1 MLGNQEEERSV
12 HFQGRKISKGM
23 LIFIVADI
31 WNCYNMDMKKA
42 NWNLWRKDK
51 MDRPITTLFMLM
63 SVDGKI
69 STGATDDLDV
79 DKDFPKIKGVNEGLH
94 QYYEIEQTTDLWSFN
109 SGRVQE
115 KMGVNKKKIPRKT
128 PVSFVVIDNKHLNE
142 NGIRYFCALSK
153 EFVLITTN
161 TRHPAFNVEDE
172 NLHIIYQNELSLKD
186 ALIKL
191 KSEYG
196 CERITIQTGG
206 TLNNLFLR
214 EKLFDYVDIIIAPV
228 LIGGKDT
235 STLIDGKSLTEEC
248 ELSKL
253 GVVKLQECV
262 VLENSYLRLRY
273 EVIH

>member
-1 MLGNQEEERSV
+1 MRACAGSARSQY
-12 HFQGRKISKGM
+12 HQCK
-23 LIFIVADI
+23 
-31 WNCYNMDMKKA
+31 
-42 NWNLWRKDK
+42 
-51 MDRPITTLFMLM
+51 
-63 SVDGKI
+63 SVTI
-69 STGATDDLDV
+69 
-79 DKDFPKIKGVNEGLH
+79 N
-94 QYYEIEQTTDLWSFN
+94 
-109 SGRVQE
+109 R
-115 KMGVNKKKIPRKT
+115 
-128 PVSFVVIDNKHLNE
+128 KHLNE

>member
-1 MLGNQEEERSV
+1 MFYTKKELALKESAER
-12 HFQGRKISKGM
+12 KKGKRVFY
-23 LIFIVADI
+23 LESDG
-31 WNCYNMDMKKA
+31 WNDYGYE
-42 NWNLWRKDK
+42 
-51 MDRPITTLFMLM
+51 TLFELYW
-63 SVDGKI
+63 
-69 STGATDDLDV
+69 TD
-79 DKDFPKIKGVNEGLH
+79 E
-94 QYYEIEQTTDLWSFN
+94 
-109 SGRVQE
+109 
-115 KMGVNKKKIPRKT
+115 
-128 PVSFVVIDNKHLNE
+128 DNKFHEIGPVKIAHKSEKITRDLLENSFSRLE
-142 NGIRYFCALSK
+142 ENFCSLGIFLNGIRYFCALSK